1 MLFGFNR
8 LTKYICP
15 GLLLLPPALQEDD
28 IMDYKEY
35 EKYMIDRKAV
45 KVENDRRIEKKFAEC
60 EKWVAD
66 NLINSGCV
74 YTKHAELL
82 QEQSFMVWIDRG
94 NSISHKI
101 YKLSEC
107 GIEPLVLLSY
117 PVRN

>member
-1 MLFGFNR
+1 
-8 LTKYICP
+8 
-15 GLLLLPPALQEDD
+15 
-28 IMDYKEY
+28 MDYKEY

-82 QEQSFMVWIDRG
+82 REQSFMVWIDRG

>member
-1 MLFGFNR
+1 
-8 LTKYICP
+8 
-15 GLLLLPPALQEDD
+15 
-28 IMDYKEY
+28 MDYREY

-107 GIEPLVLLSY
+107 GIEPLALLSY

>member
-1 MLFGFNR
+1 
-8 LTKYICP
+8 
-15 GLLLLPPALQEDD
+15 
-28 IMDYKEY
+28 MDYKEY

-82 QEQSFMVWIDRG
+82 TNVRLCCHKSYNIIFTHNMNSCSTVLIFGNQSLAENPPKYSQFLG
-94 NSISHKI
+94 
-101 YKLSEC
+101 
-107 GIEPLVLLSY
+107 
-117 PVRN
+117 

>member
-1 MLFGFNR
+1 
-8 LTKYICP
+8 
-15 GLLLLPPALQEDD
+15 
-28 IMDYKEY
+28 MDYKEY

-82 QEQSFMVWIDRG
+82 
-94 NSISHKI
+94 
-101 YKLSEC
+101 
-107 GIEPLVLLSY
+107 
-117 PVRN
+117 